1 MSDNYSYRHL
11 REMSKLLT
19 TIVTGILLTTW
30 GEKGYSKVGLLIN
43 PLQLMK
49 YRIYRFWYNIH
60 LLVISDNFF
69 FSLIACTIF
78 LNTNKIIKGFSI
90 MAYWHR
96 PQKFTFVKSWS
107 ILSDLFRSS
116 FTAVTQPAIHVRW
129 GTNQNICWIAKET
142 LFSPKQCAPS
152 TGHKKPEKRQFLLQ
166 RHR

>member
-1 MSDNYSYRHL
+1 MYTYVRWLFVSPCSWNVETVNH
-11 REMSKLLT
+11 
-19 TIVTGILLTTW
+19 
-30 GEKGYSKVGLLIN
+30 YSKCILYQNRYILYFRSCRGLIKRPTFEYPFSPHVVNRTL
-43 PLQLMK
+43 
-49 YRIYRFWYNIH
+49 
-60 LLVISDNFF
+60 LLV
-69 FSLIACTIF
+69 TIF

-96 PQKFTFVKSWS
+96 PQKFSFVKSWS

-116 FTAVTQPAIHVRW
+116 FTAVTQPAFHVRW